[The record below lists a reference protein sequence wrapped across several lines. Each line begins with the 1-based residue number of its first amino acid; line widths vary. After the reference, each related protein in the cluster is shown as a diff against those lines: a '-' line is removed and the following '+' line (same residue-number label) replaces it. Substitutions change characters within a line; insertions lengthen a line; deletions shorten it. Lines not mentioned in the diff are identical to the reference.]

1 MSYDAFDIKSQ
12 EATQEAVAA
21 KAKLAARVE
30 KEDLLWLM
38 RDKRGRRIAHR
49 FLRNAGVWR
58 LSFNTNA
65 AQMAFNEGRRNEG
78 LALTAKL
85 TEYCPE
91 TYAQMLQEN
100 RNDE

>member
-1 MSYDAFDIKSQ
+1 MTYDAFDIKSQ
-12 EATQEAVAA
+12 EAAQDATAE
-21 KAKLAARVE
+21 KAKRAARIE
-30 KEDLLWLM
+30 KEDLIWLM
-38 RDKRGRRIAHR
+38 KDKRGRRVLHR

-91 TYAQMLQEN
+91 TYVQMLQEN
-100 RNDE
+100 SSDE